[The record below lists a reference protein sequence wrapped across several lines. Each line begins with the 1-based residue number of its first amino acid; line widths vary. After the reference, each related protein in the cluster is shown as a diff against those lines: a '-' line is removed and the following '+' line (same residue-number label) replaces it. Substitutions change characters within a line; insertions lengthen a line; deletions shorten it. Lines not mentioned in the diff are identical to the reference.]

1 MKKWWFKDSPGLW
14 VDLYE
19 LTMAQAYFR
28 KQFDRRA
35 FFEVTIRALPENWG
49 YFLMAGLTEL
59 QAFLAEY
66 CFDSDDLDYLKS
78 TGHFETDF
86 LDYLSRLKL
95 DVEIRALPE
104 GTLFFP
110 NEPILES
117 GGPLIHTQL
126 LETYVLNIIGF
137 SIIETTLASRIV
149 RAAGGIPVVDFG
161 MRRAQGPVSSMR
173 AARAGQLAG
182 FTATSNVYAA
192 RLLDFKSSGTM
203 AHSFVEVHTS
213 EMQGYENFADI
224 YGDNTILLVDTYDT
238 KEGIKM
244 AADLARRLYEQKGI
258 KLHGIRI
265 DSGDRVALSRFARE
279 HFKKSGVEF
288 LNIFIS
294 SGLDEYKI
302 AEMLDEGL
310 QADGFGVGTSFT
322 ASRNAPAL
330 DIVYKI
336 IQYDNRGV
344 YKKSPEKGTLPGRKT
359 ILRQT
364 DNNQFTGDRVI
375 PFDPQQKGD
384 LLQPFT
390 AAEPT
395 ETIQHRL
402 RDQLQHFPEKYKQLK
417 NPPQYPV
424 QFNLDTKP

>member
-1 MKKWWFKDSPGLW
+1 MKKWWFKESPGLW

-19 LTMAQAYFR
+19 LAMAQAYF
-28 KQFDRRA
+28 KKKLDREA
-35 FFEVTIRALPENWG
+35 FFEVTIRALPDNWG
-49 YFLMAGLTEL
+49 YLLMAGLAEL
-59 QAFLAEY
+59 EAFLKEY
-66 CFDSDDLDYLKS
+66 HFDQPDLDYLES
-78 TGHFETDF
+78 TGYFEADF
-86 LDYLSRLKL
+86 LDYLARLKL
-95 DVEIRALPE
+95 DVNIRALPE

-117 GGPLIHTQL
+117 GGPLIQTQL
-126 LETYVLNIIGF
+126 LETYILNIIGF

-149 RAAGGIPVVDFG
+149 QATGGIPVVDFG
-161 MRRAQGPVSSMR
+161 MRRAQGPVSSLR

-192 RLLDFKSSGTM
+192 RLLDFKPSGTM
-203 AHSFVEVHTS
+203 AHSFVEIHES

-224 YGDNTILLVDTYDT
+224 YGEKAILLVDTYDT

-244 AADLARRLYEQKGI
+244 AADLTRRFYEKKGI
-258 KLHGIRI
+258 KLGGIRI
-265 DSGDRVALSRFARE
+265 DSGDMIALSKFARE
-279 HFKKSGVEF
+279 HFKKSGVDF
-288 LNIFIS
+288 LKIFIS

-302 AEMLDEGL
+302 AQMLKDGL

-322 ASRNAPAL
+322 VSRNAPAL

-364 DNNQFTGDRVI
+364 GNAQCTGDRVI
-375 PFDPQQKGD
+375 PFDPRQQGD

-395 ETIQHRL
+395 ETIQHRI
-402 RDQLQHFPEKYKQLK
+402 RDQLRRLPENYKSLQK
-417 NPPQYPV
+417 PPPYPV
-424 QFNLDTKP
+424 QFDLDTKP